1 MSIFAGKTLMITG
14 GTGSFGNAV
23 LNRFLRTDI
32 GEIRIFSRDEK
43 KQDDMRH
50 EYQHQNRQVVVEFDR
65 DQTGQIM
72 SVEDTRHARKHRGNC
87 KGNQFVFGDV
97 DADGLRR
104 DTVVP
109 DRHDR
114 PPCSGIDQIEDNNQG
129 DEDQDK
135 ADDIVGIARRA
146 CNPHRAVNQFLRGQR
161 VKLHIVVGFHAER
174 HVQPVDILN

>member
-1 MSIFAGKTLMITG
+1 
-14 GTGSFGNAV
+14 
-23 LNRFLRTDI
+23 
-32 GEIRIFSRDEK
+32 
-43 KQDDMRH
+43 
-50 EYQHQNRQVVVEFDR
+50 
-65 DQTGQIM
+65 M
-72 SVEDTRHARKHRGNC
+72 SVEDTRHAREHRGNC

-114 PPCSGIDQIEDNNQG
+114 PPCSGIDQIEDDNQG

-146 CNPHRAVNQFLRGQR
+146 RNPHRAVNQFLRGQR
-161 VKLHIVVGFHAER
+161 VKLHIVIGFHAER